1 MKKRS
6 AAFYVTQAECDRLR
20 EEHRREL
27 AAKQRAEYLAQLQR
41 EHRADLMERIYGI
54 KGESYGRNW

>member
-54 KGESYGRNW
+54 KGELYGRNW

>member
-6 AAFYVTQAECDRLR
+6 AAFYITQADCDRLR

-54 KGESYGRNW
+54 KGELYGRNW